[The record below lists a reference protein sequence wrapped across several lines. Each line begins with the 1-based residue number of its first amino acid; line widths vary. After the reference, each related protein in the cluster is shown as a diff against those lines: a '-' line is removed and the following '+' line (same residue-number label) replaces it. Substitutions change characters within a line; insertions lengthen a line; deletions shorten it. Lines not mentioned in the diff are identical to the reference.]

1 LDIHSE
7 RVVELSPAN
16 DEWLMHVQAKG
27 LVQSNTV
34 ATRGSVR
41 LRSAG
46 MTDFSGTKRIL
57 VRADGVHLDPS
68 DIDANSHNRLVGV
81 TTDYDWVPMV
91 GNVARDRAR
100 DQYQEKQ
107 SWVRAL
113 TESRVSSEAGESLD
127 RETQI
132 AIERAQER
140 IHDRFTQRFDKSG
153 VKLTTIEMKSTP
165 ERLVARLRVASE
177 DQLGSHTPRPRALS
191 DSLASFQ
198 LHESALNNMAITLGL
213 DGQRLTAEQLVEK
226 LRHEFPKMLIKDVEE
241 GRRDT
246 VFQFAPKG
254 SVQFHIE
261 GGHLEMT
268 LAFDSVELDGEAM
281 ENVAIHANYTP
292 VVERLNAD
300 LQRDGSL
307 GVEGDL
313 TASER
318 ARLHN
323 VFKTVLPPEQRLQFA
338 RLGAD
343 DPRLEGLMITQLVLE
358 DGWVGIAIGPET
370 SNRVAERFRSLR

>member
-1 LDIHSE
+1 
-7 RVVELSPAN
+7 
-16 DEWLMHVQAKG
+16 
-27 LVQSNTV
+27 
-34 ATRGSVR
+34 
-41 LRSAG
+41 
-46 MTDFSGTKRIL
+46 
-57 VRADGVHLDPS
+57 
-68 DIDANSHNRLVGV
+68 
-81 TTDYDWVPMV
+81 
-91 GNVARDRAR
+91 
-100 DQYQEKQ
+100 
-107 SWVRAL
+107 
-113 TESRVSSEAGESLD
+113 
-127 RETQI
+127 
-132 AIERAQER
+132 
-140 IHDRFTQRFDKSG
+140 
-153 VKLTTIEMKSTP
+153 
-165 ERLVARLRVASE
+165 
-177 DQLGSHTPRPRALS
+177 
-191 DSLASFQ
+191 
-198 LHESALNNMAITLGL
+198 MAVTLGM
-213 DGQRLTAEQLVEK
+213 DGQRLTAEQLVDK
-226 LRHEFPKMLIKDVEE
+226 LRHEFPKMEIKDVEE

-246 VFQFAPKG
+246 VFHFAPKD

-268 LAFDSVELDGEAM
+268 LVFDSVELDGEAM

-323 VFKTVLPPEQRLQFA
+323 VFKTMLPPEQRLQFA